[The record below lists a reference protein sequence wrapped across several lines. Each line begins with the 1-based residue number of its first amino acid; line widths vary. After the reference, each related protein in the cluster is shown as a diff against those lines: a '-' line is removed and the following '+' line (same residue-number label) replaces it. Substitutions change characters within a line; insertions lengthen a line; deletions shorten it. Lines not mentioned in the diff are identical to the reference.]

1 MSSNDITQVSGVHD
15 TVAILSQT
23 REILNDGMST
33 MDHKTHSHNQNQ
45 RMDQDQTVRHTEQ
58 NTGFSEQQTLYA
70 SRLQGFEMQHINNSA
85 QPDLSNIPGT
95 NSTHNSDA
103 PIWLTNVLQGFDK
116 KWSKIETH
124 LQKQEIRWQ
133 NVASQNTKVA
143 E

>member
-23 REILNDGMST
+23 REILNDDMST
-33 MDHKTHSHNQNQ
+33 MDHKTHSHNQSQ
-45 RMDQDQTVRHTEQ
+45 RMDQDETVRHTEQ
-58 NTGFSEQQTLYA
+58 NTGFSEQHA
-70 SRLQGFEMQHINNSA
+70 SRLQGFEMQHIKNSA
-85 QPDLSNIPGT
+85 QPDSSNIPGT

-133 NVASQNTKVA
+133 NVAS
-143 E
+143 